1 MTITGPSTN
10 APCVFPFT
18 FNNVTY
24 HECVL
29 DIDGAWCSTEVAND
43 GVHVS
48 GQGKWGICGQ
58 GCPIPSPSGTLRITN
73 KVPPVVWSY
82 LFIKCFYNIYT
93 HYIFISK
100 ECITVSGP
108 SKNVSCI
115 FPFTY
120 NHVTY
125 HECILD
131 LDGAWCST
139 EVDDDGM
146 HVGGQ
151 GKWGICGAECP
162 IPPSGISS
170 RMYIFLP
177 WNTVFVIS

>member
-1 MTITGPSTN
+1 MGNLWPGMPESIPIRY
-10 APCVFPFT
+10 VK
-18 FNNVTY
+18 NNQQ
-24 HECVL
+24 
-29 DIDGAWCSTEVAND
+29 GATCSM
-43 GVHVS
+43 
-48 GQGKWGICGQ
+48 I
-58 GCPIPSPSGTLRITN
+58 
-73 KVPPVVWSY
+73 Y
-82 LFIKCFYNIYT
+82 LFIKCFYNIHT

-177 WNTVFVIS
+177 YT